1 MGDRNKNIQLAIGMI
16 GRLKETRVV
25 KVSSIIET
33 LPMGGPAQG
42 KFLNAALEIQTQLSP
57 RELLIKLQEIE
68 SGLGRVRFEKN
79 GPRAIDLDIL
89 FYADKKINEPDL
101 VVPHPRIKERDFVL
115 IPLKEI
121 AGSAVEKLLDEN
133 NN

>member
-1 MGDRNKNIQLAIGMI
+1 MGNRNKNIQTAIDMI
-16 GRLKETRVV
+16 DRLKETRVT

-33 LPMGGPAQG
+33 LPVGGPPQG
-42 KFLNAALEIQTQLSP
+42 KFMNAAIEIQTGLTP
-57 RELLIKLQEIE
+57 KKLLTNLQEIE
-68 SGLGRVRFEKN
+68 SELGRLRSEKN
-79 GPRAIDLDIL
+79 GPRTIDLDIL
-89 FYADKKINEPDL
+89 FYADKKIKEPDL

-121 AGSAVEKLLDEN
+121 AAASLDKFLNEN